1 MASKPWIDAIKHV
14 LGDAND
20 PMSSVEIADAIVS
33 KRLREEVGA
42 TPANTVAARI
52 STSIRDKREKSP
64 FVRISSGQYS
74 LRSKLMEHEHSQGQA
89 SIDDEPVAGG
99 VRAFGV
105 YWSRNSVNWSKKPKL
120 LGQQQV
126 GGSTTVDM
134 YRQIGV
140 YLLFDQR
147 EVIYVGKTTDRPIGQ
162 RLLEHTRDRLSS
174 RWDRFSWFG
183 LYAISEKGKLRESV
197 SRADSTS
204 LISALEAVL
213 IESLE
218 PRQNRRRGDDFSGIE
233 YIQKVD
239 PEIERNQKK
248 ALLKEL
254 QESFG

>member
-1 MASKPWIDAIKHV
+1 MANKPWIEAIKHV
-14 LGDAND
+14 LGNAND
-20 PMSSVEIADAIVS
+20 PMSSVEIADEIVS
-33 KRLREEVGA
+33 RRLREEVGA
-42 TPANTVAARI
+42 TPANTVASRI
-52 STSIRDKREKSP
+52 STSIRNKREKSP
-64 FVRISSGQYS
+64 FVRIGRGQYS
-74 LRSKLMEHEHSQGQA
+74 LRSKLIEHEHSQGQD

-134 YRQIGV
+134 YGQIGV

-147 EVIYVGKTTDRPIGQ
+147 EVIYVGRATDQPIGK
-162 RLLEHTRDRLSS
+162 RLLEHTRDRISA

-183 LYAISEKGKLRESV
+183 LYAISEKGDLDSNV
-197 SRADSTS
+197 PVADSTS

-218 PRQNRRRGDDFSGIE
+218 PRQNRRRGDGFSGIE

-239 PEIERNQKK
+239 PEIERNKKK
-248 ALLKEL
+248 ALLNEL
-254 QESFG
+254 QQSFG

>member
-1 MASKPWIDAIKHV
+1 MANKPWIQAIEQV
-14 LGDAND
+14 LGDANG
-20 PMSSVEIADAIVS
+20 PMSSLEIADEIDS

-42 TPANTVAARI
+42 TPSNTVASRI
-52 STSIRDKREKSP
+52 STSIRDKCEKSP
-64 FVRISSGQYS
+64 FVRIGRGQYS
-74 LRSKLMEHEHSQGQA
+74 LRSKLMAQGISQGQV

-105 YWSRNSVNWSKKPKL
+105 YWSRFSVNWSKKSRL

-126 GGSTTVDM
+126 GSSTTVNM
-134 YRQIGV
+134 YEQIGV

-147 EVIYVGKTTDRPIGQ
+147 EVIYVGRATDRPIGQ

-183 LYAISEKGKLRESV
+183 LYAISEKGDLDRNV
-197 SRADSTS
+197 SLADSAS

-218 PRQNRRRGDDFSGIE
+218 PRQNRRRGDDFAGIE